1 LKQFAGGLRFRTPMT
16 AKSSTSQSQLK
27 RYEESI
33 AQDGLRLTR
42 QRRHVYEV
50 LLERQD
56 HPTAMEVF
64 LRAKPG
70 METLSLATVYNVL
83 ETLADRGLV
92 RKVHLDSGST
102 RYCANH
108 SKHGHFTCTGCGAVL
123 DVPLLPGAELE
134 KLHQLPRGYTVTQQ
148 EVSLHGLC
156 ATCRRQQN

>member
-1 LKQFAGGLRFRTPMT
+1 LKQFALGAMLPGPMATKT
-16 AKSSTSQSQLK
+16 ASSKTQLK

-42 QRRHVYEV
+42 QRKHVYGV
-50 LLERQD
+50 LLGRQD

-64 LRAKPG
+64 LRAKPE
-70 METLSLATVYNVL
+70 MESLSLATVYNVL
-83 ETLADRGLV
+83 ETLAERGLV

-102 RYCANH
+102 RYCANN
-108 SKHGHFTCTGCGAVL
+108 SKHGHFTCSGCGAVL

-156 ATCRRQQN
+156 AGCRKNSH

>member
-1 LKQFAGGLRFRTPMT
+1 MATKAASPE
-16 AKSSTSQSQLK
+16 KQLK

-42 QRRHVYEV
+42 QRKHVYGA
-50 LLERQD
+50 LLQRQD

-64 LRAKPG
+64 LRAKPE
-70 METLSLATVYNVL
+70 MESLSLATVYNVL
-83 ETLADRGLV
+83 ETLAERGLV

-102 RYCANH
+102 RYCANNA
-108 SKHGHFTCTGCGAVL
+108 KHGHFTCTACGAVM

-134 KLHQLPRGYTVTQQ
+134 KLHHLPRGYTVTQQ

-156 ATCRRQQN
+156 AACRKNHP

>member
-1 LKQFAGGLRFRTPMT
+1 MT

-50 LLERQD
+50 LLGRQD

-102 RYCANH
+102 RYCANN
-108 SKHGHFTCTGCGAVL
+108 SKHGHFTCTTCGAVL